1 MGLDESAMVPGS
13 ELIKFL
19 SVFDTSKVSDI
30 LDDLGC
36 RCAMSSAVKPLW
48 EGLKICGPAVTVE
61 AVPST
66 ASSTGSKLFEAIDSC
81 RKGDVIVVGV
91 DEDSSCDS
99 WGGLVTRCAMTRSIA
114 GVITDGPARDYRE
127 IKELGFPVF
136 SKGLIPTSPKGR
148 RIYTDY
154 NIPIVCGGVK
164 IHPQDIILG
173 DDDGVVVIPRGK
185 ISAVKEMAV
194 RASKAEEAIV
204 KAISQGASAKEAMT
218 MKFEGLDII

>member
-1 MGLDESAMVPGS
+1 MVPDS
-13 ELIKFL
+13 ELTKFL
-19 SVFDTSKVSDI
+19 SAFDTSKISDI

-36 RCAMSSAVKPLW
+36 RGAMTPAVKPFW

-66 ASSTGSKLFEAIDSC
+66 AVSTGPKLFEAIDSC

-91 DEDSSCDS
+91 NEDASCDS
-99 WGGLVTRCAMTRSIA
+99 WGGLVTRCAMARGVA
-114 GVITDGPARDYRE
+114 GVITDGPARDYKE

-136 SKGLIPTSPKGR
+136 SNGLIPTSPKGR

-154 NIPIVCGGVK
+154 DVPIMCGGVK
-164 IHPQDIILG
+164 VHPQDIILG
-173 DDDGVVVIPRGK
+173 DDDGVVVIPRDK
-185 ISAVKEMAV
+185 ISTVKEMAV
-194 RASKAEEAIV
+194 RTSKAEEAIV
-204 KAISQGASAKEAMT
+204 KAIAQGTSAKEAMT